1 MLGGDTPLAFTLIH
15 ELEQKG
21 YIVIASASTSDAASE
36 IEHASNGYVRALVLD
51 PLLVGCYQSLYRIS
65 VLI

>member
-51 PLLVGCYQSLYRIS
+51 PLLVG
-65 VLI
+65 